1 MRKLK
6 RINVPNIQ
14 EQLSQSNENR
24 AINKKKLRRFIF
36 MFIFIAASTLYVQ
49 FILTKQQEIIVEKK
63 KDTITNQKKQLV
75 SLKKDEASLKT
86 NIENLTDDDEEI
98 LKFARKEYQFSK
110 SNETIFVLPK

>member
-6 RINVPNIQ
+6 RVNVPNIP
-14 EQLSQSNENR
+14 EQLSQPSDNR
-24 AINKKKLRRFIF
+24 TINKKKLRRL
-36 MFIFIAASTLYVQ
+36 MLMVIFIAATTLYVQ
-49 FILTKQQEIIVEKK
+49 YILTKQQEIIMNK

-75 SLKKDEASLKT
+75 TLEKDQSFLKT
-86 NIENLTDDDEEI
+86 NIENLTDNEEEI

>member
-6 RINVPNIQ
+6 RVNVPNIP
-14 EQLSQSNENR
+14 EQLSQPSDNR
-24 AINKKKLRRFIF
+24 TINKKKLRRLIL
-36 MFIFIAASTLYVQ
+36 MVLFIAATTLYVQ
-49 FILTKQQEIIVEKK
+49 YILTKQQEIIMNK

-75 SLKKDEASLKT
+75 TLKKDQSFLKT
-86 NIENLTDDDEEI
+86 NIENLTDNEEEI

>member
-6 RINVPNIQ
+6 RINVPNIH
-14 EQLSQSNENR
+14 EQLSKSNENQ
-24 AINKKKLRRFIF
+24 AINKKKLKRIIL
-36 MFIFIAASTLYVQ
+36 MFIFIAAATLFVK
-49 FILTKQQEIIVEKK
+49 FIITKQQEIIVEK

-86 NIENLTDDDEEI
+86 NIENLTDDEEEI

>member
-6 RINVPNIQ
+6 RVNVPNIP
-14 EQLSQSNENR
+14 EQLSQPSDNR
-24 AINKKKLRRFIF
+24 TINKKKLRRLIL
-36 MFIFIAASTLYVQ
+36 MVLFIAATTLYVQ
-49 FILTKQQEIIVEKK
+49 YILTKQQEIIMNK

-75 SLKKDEASLKT
+75 TLEKDQSFLKA
-86 NIENLTDDDEEI
+86 NIENLTDNEEEI

>member
-6 RINVPNIQ
+6 RVNVPNIP
-14 EQLSQSNENR
+14 EQLSQPSDNR
-24 AINKKKLRRFIF
+24 TINKKKLRRFIL
-36 MFIFIAASTLYVQ
+36 MVLFIAATTLYVQ
-49 FILTKQQEIIVEKK
+49 YILTKQQEIIMNK

-75 SLKKDEASLKT
+75 ALKKDQSFLKT
-86 NIENLTDDDEEI
+86 NIENLTDNEEEI

>member
-36 MFIFIAASTLYVQ
+36 MFLFIAAATLYVQ

-63 KDTITNQKKQLV
+63 DTITNQKKQLV
-75 SLKKDEASLKT
+75 SLKKNQDSLKT
-86 NIENLTDDDEEI
+86 NIENLTDDEEEI

>member
-6 RINVPNIQ
+6 RVNVPNIP
-14 EQLSQSNENR
+14 EQLSQPSDNR
-24 AINKKKLRRFIF
+24 TINKKKLRRLIL
-36 MFIFIAASTLYVQ
+36 MVLFIAVTTLYVQ
-49 FILTKQQEIIVEKK
+49 YILTKQQEIIMNK

-75 SLKKDEASLKT
+75 TLKKDQSFLKT
-86 NIENLTDDDEEI
+86 NIENLTDNEEEI

>member
-36 MFIFIAASTLYVQ
+36 MFIFIAATTLYVQ
-49 FILTKQQEIIVEKK
+49 YILTKQQEVIDKK
-63 KDTITNQKKQLV
+63 KDTITDQKKQLV
-75 SLKKDEASLKT
+75 SLKKDKGSLKT
-86 NIENLTDDDEEI
+86 NIENLTDDEEEI